1 MSSLRSP
8 NRLQFTILVLSGAIG
23 IAALLVILLG
33 GSSSK
38 RSAAQVT
45 INRINQYPWPQP
57 ARTQTKHA
65 VATAPTAHK
74 PAAPAQPSVSLAK
87 MIGQEVMVRMS
98 GTSPDAALLERI
110 RRGEVGGVILYA
122 DNIVSEAQVRSLTA
136 QLQSAARR
144 GGNPPLLISTDQE
157 GGQVKRLPWAPP
169 TIAPP
174 QMGAQGSAVSES
186 QGARTGQA
194 LRADGINVD
203 LAPVVDVAHSA
214 SVFIWKQGRSFGM
227 SGSSV
232 VNSAVPFALG
242 MRSSGVAPTAKH
254 FPGLGGALVDT
265 DYALQHVVSRPED
278 LEPYAALIREQ
289 IPMVMVST
297 GVFPSL
303 GSSVPAALSP
313 TIVTGLL
320 RQKMGFSGVIITD
333 DLERPT
339 GYTTA
344 QAATQAA
351 AAGADVVLVS
361 TTEGGGAGAYA
372 ALLGAVQ
379 SGSLS
384 RTHVRQSYQRVL
396 RLKQQFARG

>member
-1 MSSLRSP
+1 
-8 NRLQFTILVLSGAIG
+8 
-23 IAALLVILLG
+23 
-33 GSSSK
+33 
-38 RSAAQVT
+38 
-45 INRINQYPWPQP
+45 
-57 ARTQTKHA
+57 
-65 VATAPTAHK
+65 
-74 PAAPAQPSVSLAK
+74 
-87 MIGQEVMVRMS
+87 MVRMS

-136 QLQSAARR
+136 QLQSAARQ

-169 TIAPP
+169 TITPP
-174 QMGAQGSAVSES
+174 EMGAQGAAASEA

-203 LAPVVDVAHSA
+203 LAPVVDVAHSP

-227 SGSSV
+227 SGTSV

-242 MRSSGVAPTAKH
+242 MQQSGVAPTAKH

-278 LEPYAALIREQ
+278 LEPYAALIRQQ

-297 GVFPSL
+297 GVFPNL
-303 GSSVPAALSP
+303 GSSVPAALSR

-320 RQKMGFSGVIITD
+320 RQKMGFMGVIITD
-333 DLERPT
+333 DLERPS

-361 TTEGGGAGAYA
+361 TTEGGGASAYA
-372 ALLGAVQ
+372 ALLGAAG

-384 RTHVRQSYQRVL
+384 RAHVRQSYERVL
-396 RLKQQFARG
+396 RLKQEFTRG